1 MLLILNILFLVLQ
14 LASMGVLGGFVN
26 IPLLTLLV
34 PLLCAINLVFFTIWM
49 LRFQWP
55 AMLFIGVLA
64 ISLQEW
70 KLLYQFE
77 NSGIPTSK
85 GLNVMSYNVRSFN
98 RFKWLEDD
106 NVSSSI
112 ESFVNETNADVIC
125 FQEFSRDQAPSFKD
139 YPYQVF
145 KPYVKDGK
153 IGSSIISK
161 YPLVNSKVISFE
173 GSQNGGM
180 QSDLI
185 WKKDTLRFYN
195 LHFESFRLNRADSL
209 ISPNYS
215 ENIRRKLQAVFE
227 IQKEQVS
234 QFNTLSQSS
243 PYPEVICTDLNN
255 NAFSVP
261 YKLLSKSRVDSFTEA
276 GTGLGA
282 TYYFSSL
289 PLRIDFIFTSKAL
302 TVIDYETHEVKLSDH
317 RPISAKLNKG

>member
-1 MLLILNILFLVLQ
+1 MNV
-14 LASMGVLGGFVN
+14 MGGFIK

-34 PLLCAINLVFFTIWM
+34 PLLSMINLVFFLIWL

-55 AMLFIGVLA
+55 ALLFIAVLA

-70 KLLYQFE
+70 QLLYQFE
-77 NSGIPTSK
+77 IRWIAASK
-85 GLNVMSYNVRSFN
+85 GLHVMSYNVRSFN
-98 RFKWLEDD
+98 RFEWLKDD

-112 ESFVNETNADVIC
+112 ESFINESKADLIC
-125 FQEFSRDQAPSFKD
+125 FQEFSKEEAPEFND

-145 KPYVKDGK
+145 KPYVNGGK

-161 YPLVNSKVISFE
+161 YPLVNSKLISFE

-195 LHFESFRLNRADSL
+195 LHFESFRLNRSDSL
-209 ISPNYS
+209 ISSNYS
-215 ENIRRKLQAVFE
+215 EKIRRKLQAVFE
-227 IQKEQVS
+227 IQSNQVS
-234 QFNTLSQSS
+234 QFNTLSQSNS
-243 PYPEVICTDLNN
+243 YPEVICTDLNN
-255 NAFSVP
+255 NAFSES
-261 YKLLSKSRVDSFTEA
+261 YKLLSKTRVDSFTEA

-289 PLRIDFIFTSKAL
+289 PLRIDFIFTSKTL
-302 TVIDYETHEVKLSDH
+302 RVIDYKTHEVKLSDH
-317 RPISAKLNKG
+317 RPISAKLSKG

>member
-14 LASMGVLGGFVN
+14 LASMGVLGGFIN

-34 PLLCAINLVFFTIWM
+34 PLLCVINLVFFVIWM

-70 KLLYQFE
+70 QLLYQFE
-77 NSGIPTSK
+77 NRGITTSK

-125 FQEFSRDQAPSFKD
+125 FQEFSKDQAPSFKD

-153 IGSSIISK
+153 IGSIHMM
-161 YPLVNSKVISFE
+161 VI
-173 GSQNGGM
+173 
-180 QSDLI
+180 LI
-185 WKKDTLRFYN
+185 HLN
-195 LHFESFRLNRADSL
+195 LF
-209 ISPNYS
+209 
-215 ENIRRKLQAVFE
+215 
-227 IQKEQVS
+227 
-234 QFNTLSQSS
+234 
-243 PYPEVICTDLNN
+243 
-255 NAFSVP
+255 
-261 YKLLSKSRVDSFTEA
+261 
-276 GTGLGA
+276 
-282 TYYFSSL
+282 
-289 PLRIDFIFTSKAL
+289 
-302 TVIDYETHEVKLSDH
+302 
-317 RPISAKLNKG
+317 

>member
-1 MLLILNILFLVLQ
+1 
-14 LASMGVLGGFVN
+14 
-26 IPLLTLLV
+26 
-34 PLLCAINLVFFTIWM
+34 
-49 LRFQWP
+49 
-55 AMLFIGVLA
+55 LA

-70 KLLYQFE
+70 QLLYQFE
-77 NSGIPTSK
+77 NRGIPTSK

-173 GSQNGGM
+173 GSQNGGI

-195 LHFESFRLNRADSL
+195 LHFESFQLNRGDSL
-209 ISPNYS
+209 ISSNYS
-215 ENIRRKLQAVFE
+215 EKIRRKLEAVFK

>member
-34 PLLCAINLVFFTIWM
+34 PLLCVINLVFFTIWM

-70 KLLYQFE
+70 QLLYQFE
-77 NSGIPTSK
+77 NRGIPTSK

-125 FQEFSRDQAPSFKD
+125 FQEFSKDQAPSFKD

-209 ISPNYS
+209 ISSNYS
-215 ENIRRKLQAVFE
+215 EKIRRKLQAVFE

-261 YKLLSKSRVDSFTEA
+261 YKLLSKSRVDSFTET

-282 TYYFSSL
+282 TYYFFSL
-289 PLRIDFIFTSKAL
+289 PLRIDFIFTSKTL
-302 TVIDYETHEVKLSDH
+302 RVIDYKTHEVKLSDH
-317 RPISAKLNKG
+317 RPISVKLNKG